1 MRDHVANP
9 IFKEKRT
16 IEMSL
21 EKFFPSQYFSK
32 YSLVTFNEHIGYH
45 DAMTKGRAQD
55 KVLLKMMENSL
66 YTSSSHHSEEEMH
79 QILHKVQEETNKLL
93 E

>member
-1 MRDHVANP
+1 
-9 IFKEKRT
+9 
-16 IEMSL
+16 
-21 EKFFPSQYFSK
+21 
-32 YSLVTFNEHIGYH
+32 
-45 DAMTKGRAQD
+45 MTKGRAQD